1 VSGRARPRYDP
12 WRDADGTPIP
22 EGARVEQ
29 IAAAKEHGA
38 HPARVHQQGKV
49 LSYGGRG
56 SLRLRVLFD
65 GEDQPVTIRPH
76 LVRVLAR

>member
-12 WRDADGTPIP
+12 WRDADGTHIP

-38 HPARVHQQGKV
+38 HPARVHQQGEV
-49 LSYGGRG
+49 ISYGGRG
-56 SLRLRVLFD
+56 SIRLRVRFD

-76 LVRVLAR
+76 LVRVVDP